1 MMSQQSTSRGGALA
15 AAALVLGILLVTVAA
30 VLVLTVPHGDYT
42 LGFTDT
48 TPALAFGL
56 ISDKPIMVVDV
67 TDATAG
73 VLGLVGLLIVAG
85 CVGRTLGRRTP

>member
-1 MMSQQSTSRGGALA
+1 MSQQTSSRGGGLA

-56 ISDKPIMVVDV
+56 ISDEPVMVVDV
-67 TDATAG
+67 TNATAG
-73 VLGLVGLLIVAG
+73 VIGLIGLLIVAG
-85 CVGRTLGRRTP
+85 CAGRALGRRAAR